1 MDLEKWQD
9 FAWLM
14 VKTQIESRGVEDE
27 RVLQAMKKVPRHLFV
42 AEEYQSLAYVDAPL
56 PIGESQTI
64 SQPYMVALMTE
75 LLQVSPGMK
84 ILEIGTG
91 SGYQAAVLAEIGAKV
106 FSIERISSLAKK
118 ARNVLSKAG
127 YEVVVVTADGRE
139 GYAQEAPY
147 NGIIVTAAADR
158 VEEAW
163 RDQLSIGGRLVV
175 PLSVDVGLQ
184 RLVVLLKKKNQ
195 WIDTWHDYCRFVPV
209 MPGTRTEKREG
220 ADG

>member
-127 YEVVVVTADGRE
+127 YEVVVVTADGR
-139 GYAQEAPY
+139 
-147 NGIIVTAAADR
+147 DF
-158 VEEAW
+158 
-163 RDQLSIGGRLVV
+163 
-175 PLSVDVGLQ
+175 
-184 RLVVLLKKKNQ
+184 LL
-195 WIDTWHDYCRFVPV
+195 R
-209 MPGTRTEKREG
+209 
-220 ADG
+220 

>member
-175 PLSVDVGLQ
+175 PLNVDVGIQ

-195 WIDTWHDYCRFVPV
+195 WMSIGVIQLVLSFNLLTWLAISVS
-209 MPGTRTEKREG
+209 
-220 ADG
+220 